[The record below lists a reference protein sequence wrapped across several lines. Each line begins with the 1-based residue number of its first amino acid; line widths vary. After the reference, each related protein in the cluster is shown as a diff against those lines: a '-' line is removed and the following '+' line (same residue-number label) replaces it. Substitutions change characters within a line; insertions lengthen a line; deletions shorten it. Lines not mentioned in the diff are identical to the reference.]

1 MNGTEIDLEEMLAF
15 RENRVSLQQKMIKDW
30 QMPVISFSMNIPGPI
45 KTNKQIRRAFSL
57 GRQELF
63 DKLGQSHLKTG
74 YAVEIHENC
83 GDELLVSVRG
93 SAEEIKD
100 ITVQIEESSPLG
112 RLYDMDVINT
122 DGTKLSR
129 PVYRKCLICEK
140 QAQEC
145 ARSRTHTVAELQGAV
160 DKLLRDYLPIPQ
172 SKQGDEK

>member
-1 MNGTEIDLEEMLAF
+1 MNGTEINLEEMLVF
-15 RENRVSLQQKMIKDW
+15 REKRVSLQQKLINDW
-30 QMPVISFSMNIPGPI
+30 QMPVVSFSMNIPGPI
-45 KTNKQIRRAFSL
+45 KTNRQIRRAFSL
-57 GRQELF
+57 GKQELF
-63 DKLGQSHLKTG
+63 EKLRQAHLITG

-83 GDELLVSVRG
+83 GDELIVSVSG

-100 ITVQIEESSPLG
+100 ITVQIEENSPLG

-145 ARSRTHTVAELQGAV
+145 ARSRTHTVKELQNAV
-160 DKLLRDYLPIPQ
+160 DELLRQHLPQPAEQ
-172 SKQGDEK
+172 TR